1 VTRAEPRPFESVPAR
16 ANATGS
22 GPTDYASRVLD
33 VAESIPPGKV
43 MSYGDIAEYL
53 GDGGPRQVGRVM
65 ALWGGGV
72 PWWRVVH
79 SDGRFLDGHER
90 EALRNYKAERTP
102 LRTGTDGK
110 PSKLD
115 MRKAR
120 WTGPDETDGLGNLE
134 SAADQDLD
142 GSAWR
147 AGLRDHGELAV
158 GL

>member
-1 VTRAEPRPFESVPAR
+1 
-16 ANATGS
+16 
-22 GPTDYASRVLD
+22 
-33 VAESIPPGKV
+33 

-53 GDGGPRQVGRVM
+53 GEGGPRQVGRVM

-110 PSKLD
+110 PSKLN
-115 MRKAR
+115 MRAAR
-120 WTGPDETDGLGNLE
+120 WSGPDGPDDPDGLE
-134 SAADQDLD
+134 PLD
-142 GSAWR
+142 E
-147 AGLRDHGELAV
+147 ELAAENCQ
-158 GL
+158 